1 MKQETVDLY
10 GSSEVDLENRLHE
23 FLDNPR
29 VHYRDAKYWID
40 KDGDHVVTVMY
51 EFCDKE
57 ETK

>member
-1 MKQETVDLY
+1 MKQVSEDLY

-23 FLDNPR
+23 LLDDPR

-40 KDGDHVVTVMY
+40 EDGVYVATVLY
-51 EFCDKE
+51 EFYDVE

>member
-23 FLDNPR
+23 FLDNPE
-29 VHYRDAKYWID
+29 VHYRDAKYWTD
-40 KDGDHVVTVMY
+40 EDGDHVVTVLY
-51 EFCDKE
+51 EFDDKE